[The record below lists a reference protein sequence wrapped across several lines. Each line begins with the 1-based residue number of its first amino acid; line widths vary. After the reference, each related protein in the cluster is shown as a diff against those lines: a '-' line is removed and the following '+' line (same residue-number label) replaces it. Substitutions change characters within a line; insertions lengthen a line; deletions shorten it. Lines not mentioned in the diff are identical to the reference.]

1 MTVIGVITRG
11 KYGHRL
17 IEAIGEHSDF
27 SVVSSDLPE
36 FVPVFIEE
44 PDEFLENL
52 NFDLKVFSAEIVV
65 TYSLH
70 PDLTSAIAKLAAEAG
85 VRALIVP
92 GGSSKASIPE
102 LEKISEKSGMS
113 IEVDDICC
121 TLEANPANSPF
132 AEIFGVPVLKVR
144 TRDGKIDKVE
154 VIKGAPCGSTWHMAR
169 ELVGVPVKDAPPK
182 AGLIVQQY
190 PCRAVRGDM
199 GGIHESGEL
208 HKQALIKALEAEALE
223 NEE

>member
-1 MTVIGVITRG
+1 MTLIGVITRG

-17 IEAIGEHSDF
+17 IESIGEHSDF
-27 SVVSSDLPE
+27 SVVSADLPE

-52 NFDLKVFSAEIVV
+52 NFDLGVFSAEIVV

-70 PDLTSAIAKLAAEAG
+70 PDLTSAIALLAAEAG

-92 GGSSKASIPE
+92 GGHAKASISE
-102 LEKISEKSGMS
+102 LNKISEKFDIS
-113 IEVDDICC
+113 IEVDEICC
-121 TLEANPANSPF
+121 TLEANSANSPF
-132 AEIFGVPVLKVR
+132 AEIFGVPVLKVK
-144 TRDGKIDKVE
+144 TRDGKVAKVE

-190 PCRAVRGDM
+190 PCRAIRGEM

>member
-17 IEAIGEHSDF
+17 IETIREHSDF
-27 SVVSSDLPE
+27 SIVTADLPE

-44 PDEFLENL
+44 PDEYMEAL
-52 NFDLKVFSAEIVV
+52 NFDRHVFSAEIII

-85 VRALIVP
+85 VRSLIVP
-92 GGSSKASIPE
+92 GGPSRASIPE
-102 LEKISEKSGMS
+102 LKKISEVSGMD
-113 IEVDDICC
+113 IEVDEICC
-121 TLEANPANSPF
+121 SLEPNDFNRPF
-132 AEIFGVPVLKVR
+132 AELFGSPILKVK
-144 TRDGKIDKVE
+144 TKDGKIADVK
-154 VIKGAPCGSTWHMAR
+154 VIKGAPCGSTWYMAK
-169 ELVGVPVKDAPPK
+169 EIVGTEVKDAPPK
-182 AGLIVQQY
+182 AGLLIQHY
-190 PCRAVRGDM
+190 PCRATRGEI

-208 HKQALIKALEAEALE
+208 HKQAFIKALE

>member
-17 IEAIGEHSDF
+17 IETVKEHSDF
-27 SVVSSDLPE
+27 SVVTADLPE

-44 PDEFLENL
+44 PDEFLESL
-52 NFDLKVFSAEIVV
+52 NFDRRVFSAEIVV

-85 VRALIVP
+85 VRSLIIP
-92 GGSSKASIPE
+92 GGPSRASVPE
-102 LEKISEKSGMS
+102 LKKISEASGMD
-113 IEVDDICC
+113 IEVDEICC
-121 TLEANPANSPF
+121 TLEPNSANRPF
-132 AEIFGVPVLKVR
+132 AEIFGSPVLKVK
-144 TRDGKIDKVE
+144 TENGKIAKVE
-154 VIKGAPCGSTWHMAR
+154 VIKGAPCGSTWHMAK
-169 ELVGVPVKDAPPK
+169 EIVGVPVKDAPPK
-182 AGLIVQQY
+182 AGLLIQHY
-190 PCRAVRGDM
+190 PCRASRGDM

-208 HKQALIKALEAEALE
+208 HKQALIKALE

>member
-17 IEAIGEHSDF
+17 IETVREHSDF
-27 SVVSSDLPE
+27 SIVTADLPE

-44 PDEFLENL
+44 PDEYLEAL
-52 NFDLKVFSAEIVV
+52 NFDKHVFSAEIII

-85 VRALIVP
+85 VRSLIVP
-92 GGSSKASIPE
+92 GGPSRASVPE
-102 LEKISEKSGMS
+102 LKKISEVSGMD
-113 IEVDDICC
+113 IEVDEICC
-121 TLEANPANSPF
+121 SLESNDFNRPF
-132 AEIFGVPVLKVR
+132 AELFGSPILKVK
-144 TRDGKIDKVE
+144 TKDGKIADVK
-154 VIKGAPCGSTWHMAR
+154 VIKGAPCGSTWYMAK
-169 ELVGVPVKDAPPK
+169 EIVGTEVKDAPPK
-182 AGLIVQQY
+182 AGLLIQHY
-190 PCRAVRGDM
+190 PCRATRGEI

-208 HKQALIKALEAEALE
+208 HKQAFIKALE

>member
-17 IEAIGEHSDF
+17 IETVREHSNF
-27 SVVSSDLPE
+27 SIVTADLPE

-44 PDEFLENL
+44 PDEFLEAL
-52 NFDLKVFSAEIVV
+52 NFDRSVFSAEIII

-85 VRALIVP
+85 VRSLIVP
-92 GGSSKASIPE
+92 GGSSRASVPE
-102 LEKISEKSGMS
+102 LKKISEVSGMD
-113 IEVDDICC
+113 IEVDEICC
-121 TLEANPANSPF
+121 SLEPNAFNRSFTELFGSP
-132 AEIFGVPVLKVR
+132 ILKVK
-144 TRDGKIDKVE
+144 TKDGKITDVK
-154 VIKGAPCGSTWHMAR
+154 VIKGAPCGSTWYMAK
-169 ELVGVPVKDAPPK
+169 EIVGTEVKDAPPK
-182 AGLIVQQY
+182 AGLLIQHY
-190 PCRAVRGDM
+190 PCRATRGDI

-208 HKQALIKALEAEALE
+208 HKQAFIKALE

>member
-17 IEAIGEHSDF
+17 IETIREHSDF
-27 SVVSSDLPE
+27 SIVTADLPE

-44 PDEFLENL
+44 PDEYMEAL
-52 NFDLKVFSAEIVV
+52 NFDRHVFSAEIII

-85 VRALIVP
+85 VRSLIVP
-92 GGSSKASIPE
+92 GRPSRASIPE
-102 LEKISEKSGMS
+102 LKKISEVSGMD
-113 IEVDDICC
+113 IEVDEICC
-121 TLEANPANSPF
+121 SLEPNDFNRPF
-132 AEIFGVPVLKVR
+132 AELFGSPILKVK
-144 TRDGKIDKVE
+144 TKDGKIADVK
-154 VIKGAPCGSTWHMAR
+154 VIKGAPCGSTWYMAK
-169 ELVGVPVKDAPPK
+169 EIVGTEVKDAPPK
-182 AGLIVQQY
+182 AGLLIQHY
-190 PCRAVRGDM
+190 PCRATRGEI

-208 HKQALIKALEAEALE
+208 HKQAFIKALE

>member
-17 IEAIGEHSDF
+17 VDVVKEHSDF
-27 SVVSSDLPE
+27 SVITVDLPE
-36 FVPVFIEE
+36 FVPIFIEE

-52 NFDLKVFSAEIVV
+52 NFDLRVFSADLVV

-85 VRALIVP
+85 VRSLIIP
-92 GGSSKASIPE
+92 GGSSRASVPE
-102 LEKISEKSGMS
+102 LKQISEASGMD
-113 IEVDDICC
+113 IEVDETCC
-121 TLEANPANSPF
+121 TLEPNSFNRPF
-132 AEIFGVPVLKVR
+132 ADIFGSPVLKVK
-144 TRDGKIDKVE
+144 TENGKIAKVE
-154 VIKGAPCGSTWHMAR
+154 VIKGAPCGSTWHMAK

-182 AGLIVQQY
+182 AGLLIQQY
-190 PCRAVRGDM
+190 PCRAIRGEM
-199 GGIHESGEL
+199 GGIHESAEL
-208 HKQALIKALEAEALE
+208 HKQALIKALE